1 MEKVDLEELNHLS
14 GRKKKY
20 LKISFRTVADL
31 TNGRKFFDLK
41 KKKNYESDMYLSKK
55 KNLLGENPK
64 DLITDIREFD
74 VPYHCRVCIDTGLRA
89 GKWFELELSDKFIIG
104 LK

>member
-1 MEKVDLEELNHLS
+1 MVEKVDLDEINHLS

-31 TNGRKFFDLK
+31 TNARKFLDLK
-41 KKKNYESDMYLSKK
+41 KKKTDEDLYLSKK
-55 KNLLGENPK
+55 KNFYAENPK
-64 DLITDIREFD
+64 DLITDVREYD

-89 GKWFELELSDKFIIG
+89 GKWF
-104 LK
+104 

>member
-1 MEKVDLEELNHLS
+1 MVEKVDLDEINHLS

-31 TNGRKFFDLK
+31 TNARKFLDLK
-41 KKKNYESDMYLSKK
+41 KKKTDEDLYLAKK
-55 KNLLGENPK
+55 KNIYSENPK
-64 DLITDIREFD
+64 DLITDVREYD

-89 GKWFELELSDKFIIG
+89 GKWFEVTL
-104 LK
+104 